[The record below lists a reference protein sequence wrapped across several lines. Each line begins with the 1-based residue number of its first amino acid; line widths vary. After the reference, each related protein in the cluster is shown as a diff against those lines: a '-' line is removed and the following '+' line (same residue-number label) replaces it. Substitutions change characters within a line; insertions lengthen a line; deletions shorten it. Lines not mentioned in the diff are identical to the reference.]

1 VHKDLYEQALEYH
14 ENPTPGKIG
23 VKLTKPAAS
32 AYDLSLAY
40 SPGVAA
46 PVKEIAANPENAYR
60 YTNKGNLVAVISNGT
75 AILGLG
81 NLGALASKPVMEGK
95 ALLFKKFA
103 NLDSIDIEIDTKGN
117 QEFIDTVKR
126 ISCSFGGINL
136 EDIKAPECFAIE
148 KQLIEECD
156 IPVFH
161 DDQHGT
167 AVVTAAG
174 FLNALEVANKKIE
187 NVRLVCLGAG
197 SAAIACIKILFQ
209 YGLKK
214 DNLVMLDSKGVISTA
229 RTDINHYKA
238 EFALDTNWKTLDDA
252 IDGADAFL
260 GVSGGN
266 LLSAEQVKK
275 MALNPII
282 FACANPEPEIRPE
295 TALAVRPDA
304 IIATGRSDYPNQ
316 VNNVLC
322 FPYIFRG
329 ALDARASCI
338 NDAMK
343 IAAIEAIRS
352 IAKLEVIQEVKD
364 MYNGEDFSFGSNYI
378 IPKPGDPRLLDIVA
392 PAVAKAAIDSNVS
405 KLYPQN

>member
-1 VHKDLYEQALEYH
+1 MQKDLYEKALEYH
-14 ENPTPGKIG
+14 EKPTPGKIG
-23 VKLTKPAAS
+23 IKLTKPAAS

-46 PVKEIAANPENAYR
+46 PVQEIAVNPENAYR

-103 NLDSIDIEIDTKGN
+103 GVDAIDIEIDTKGN
-117 QEFIDTVKR
+117 HEFIDTVKR

-136 EDIKAPECFAIE
+136 EDIKAPECFSIE

-187 NVRLVCLGAG
+187 EARLVCLGAG
-197 SAAIACIKILFQ
+197 SAAIACVNILFK

-214 DNLVMLDSKGVISTA
+214 DNVVMLDSKGVISKS

-238 EFALDTNWKTLDDA
+238 EFAIDTHWKTLDDA
-252 IDGADAFL
+252 IEGADAFL
-260 GVSGGN
+260 GVSGGK
-266 LLSAEQVKK
+266 LLSAEQVSK
-275 MALNPII
+275 MAKSPII

-295 TALAVRPDA
+295 IALAARPDA

-316 VNNVLC
+316 VNNVIC
-322 FPYIFRG
+322 FPYIFKG
-329 ALDARASCI
+329 ALDARASRI

-352 IAKLEVIQEVKD
+352 IAKLEVTQEIKD

-378 IPKPGDPRLLDIVA
+378 IPKPIDPRLRDIVS
-392 PAVAKAAIDSNVS
+392 PAVAQAAIDSGVS
-405 KLYPQN
+405 KLYQK